1 MTLILVL
8 AIFFILLLIGC
19 PILMAMGIAGAAWF
33 GAYGG
38 IPVLTFA
45 QKIYTATDAFSLM
58 AVPFFML
65 GGQVMEKTGITE
77 KLVGFAEACIGWV
90 RGGLA
95 CVVELAGMLM
105 AGISGSSNA
114 DASALG
120 AILVRALKK
129 GGYEDGWAVAI
140 TSSAASIGPII
151 PPSCVMIIYA
161 NAAGLNI
168 GKLFM
173 GGIIPGILLG
183 IGYMIVCVIYAK
195 KHNIPKNSFLGWK
208 HLGKAFV
215 EAIPAL
221 IMPLIIIGGILS
233 GIFTATESGC
243 IAAVY
248 GIIYG
253 LVTGK
258 VKVKEL
264 PACFKNAMV
273 SSIAPLSLIAFSSIL
288 SFCLAREGVTTA
300 ISNFCLTYLHSPF
313 LLLLFVIIICVI
325 AGMFVDNTATMLILT
340 PIILPI
346 VKAMG
351 IDEMQFSMIFMIAIM
366 SGGLT
371 PPVGGLL
378 FITASVDNIPLNKC
392 IKPIIPFVGVVIAVM
407 LIMCAIPQISTLI
420 PNLLH

>member
-253 LVTGK
+253 LGK
-258 VKVKEL
+258 RAARLLQERHGFLHCAAVADCVLQHPEL
-264 PACFKNAMV
+264 LPRARGRHDRYLQLLPDLSAFPVPA
-273 SSIAPLSLIAFSSIL
+273 P
-288 SFCLAREGVTTA
+288 
-300 ISNFCLTYLHSPF
+300 
-313 LLLLFVIIICVI
+313 
-325 AGMFVDNTATMLILT
+325 
-340 PIILPI
+340 
-346 VKAMG
+346 
-351 IDEMQFSMIFMIAIM
+351 
-366 SGGLT
+366 
-371 PPVGGLL
+371 
-378 FITASVDNIPLNKC
+378 
-392 IKPIIPFVGVVIAVM
+392 AVCHHH
-407 LIMCAIPQISTLI
+407 LRHCR
-420 PNLLH
+420 HVCR

>member
-1 MTLILVL
+1 
-8 AIFFILLLIGC
+8 
-19 PILMAMGIAGAAWF
+19 
-33 GAYGG
+33 
-38 IPVLTFA
+38 
-45 QKIYTATDAFSLM
+45 
-58 AVPFFML
+58 
-65 GGQVMEKTGITE
+65 
-77 KLVGFAEACIGWV
+77 
-90 RGGLA
+90 
-95 CVVELAGMLM
+95 
-105 AGISGSSNA
+105 
-114 DASALG
+114 
-120 AILVRALKK
+120 
-129 GGYEDGWAVAI
+129 
-140 TSSAASIGPII
+140 
-151 PPSCVMIIYA
+151 MIIFA

-183 IGYMIVCVIYAK
+183 IGYMLVCVIYAK

-208 HLGKAFV
+208 HLGKSFV
-215 EAIPAL
+215 EAVPAL
-221 IMPLIIIGGILS
+221 IMPLIIIGGILT

-253 LVTGK
+253 IVTGK
-258 VKVKEL
+258 VKIKEL

-273 SSIAPLSLIAFSSIL
+273 SAIAPLSLIAFSSIL

-300 ISNFCLTYLHSPF
+300 IANFCMTYLHSPF
-313 LLLLFVIIICVI
+313 LLLLFVIVICVI

-340 PIILPI
+340 PILLPI

-392 IKPIIPFVGVVIAVM
+392 IKPILPFIGVVIAVM
-407 LIMCAIPQISTLI
+407 LLMCGIPQISTLI